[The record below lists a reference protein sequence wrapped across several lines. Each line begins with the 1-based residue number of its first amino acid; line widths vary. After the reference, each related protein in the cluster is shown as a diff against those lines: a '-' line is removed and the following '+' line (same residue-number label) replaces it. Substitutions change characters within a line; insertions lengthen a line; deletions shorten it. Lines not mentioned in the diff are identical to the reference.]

1 MNRMKSYI
9 ALATLFTTA
18 CLSAQTVPVPS
29 QLKTAQTAFVVN
41 AGGPSYSLNRDAY
54 VDFYQALASSK
65 RFQLT
70 TVPSAAELSLELSID
85 SSLHGVSSGLSYS
98 TTTLRLNIRDIKTQN
113 LLWSITEPLSRN
125 SLESVSS
132 KNLLTATSALV
143 SELNTLSV
151 SSSMLANQGAS
162 TKSRLSQEKQLQ

>member
-113 LLWSITEPLSRN
+113 LLWSITEPLSTN
-125 SLESVSS
+125 SWEAVSS
-132 KNLLTATSALV
+132 KNLLTASSALV
-143 SELNTLSV
+143 SELNTLSL
-151 SSSMLANQGAS
+151 SSSMYANQSAP
-162 TKSRLSQEKQLQ
+162 TKSRMSQEKQ